1 VLKFN
6 QGDLI
11 MNRRSFLGGLVALA
25 SSSVFAYEDVAEKA
39 RLLAHS
45 KMRYASDSQIHG
57 VVHKAETV
65 AQAYARGFGDCEEFA
80 LAYRHELIQMG
91 VSADR
96 IGVYWCKVHESE
108 AHCVAV
114 LDKNIVL
121 CCLAGVRTVERRPD
135 LSRFRKYEGETEQ
148 ELVASIQIGRG
159 NPAHGIL

>member
-1 VLKFN
+1 
-6 QGDLI
+6 
-11 MNRRSFLGGLVALA
+11 MNRRSFLGGLVAIA
-25 SSSVFAYEDVAEKA
+25 SSSVFASSVEDLAEKA
-39 RLLAHS
+39 RMIVHS
-45 KMRYASDSQIHG
+45 KIRYASDSQIHG

-80 LAYRHELIQMG
+80 LAYRHELIQLG

-96 IGVYWCKVHESE
+96 IGIYWCKVHETE

-135 LSRFRKYEGETEQ
+135 LSRFRKYEGENEQ
-148 ELVASIQIGRG
+148 ELVVSIQLGRG
-159 NPAHGIL
+159 HPAHGIL

>member
-1 VLKFN
+1 
-6 QGDLI
+6 
-11 MNRRSFLGGLVALA
+11 MNRRSFLGGLVAFA
-25 SSSVFAYEDVAEKA
+25 SSSVFASSWEELAEKA
-39 RLLAHS
+39 RMVVHS
-45 KMRYASDSQIHG
+45 KIRYASDSQIHG
-57 VVHKAETV
+57 VIHRAETV
-65 AQAYARGFGDCEEFA
+65 SQAYARGVGDCEEFA

-91 VSADR
+91 VSPER
-96 IGVYWCKVHESE
+96 IGVYWCKVNDVD

-121 CCLAGVRTVERRPD
+121 CCLAGVRTVERRSD

>member
-1 VLKFN
+1 
-6 QGDLI
+6 
-11 MNRRSFLGGLVALA
+11 MNRRSFLVGALA
-25 SSSVFAYEDVAEKA
+25 SLAPSSIFATEDVAERA
-39 RLLAHS
+39 RLIVHS

-80 LAYRHELIQMG
+80 LAYRHELIQLG
-91 VSADR
+91 ISQDR
-96 IGVYWCKVHESE
+96 VGIYWCKVNEVE

-135 LSRFRKYEGETEQ
+135 LSRFRKYEGENEQ
-148 ELVASIQIGRG
+148 ELVASIQLGRG
-159 NPAHGIL
+159 HPAHGIL